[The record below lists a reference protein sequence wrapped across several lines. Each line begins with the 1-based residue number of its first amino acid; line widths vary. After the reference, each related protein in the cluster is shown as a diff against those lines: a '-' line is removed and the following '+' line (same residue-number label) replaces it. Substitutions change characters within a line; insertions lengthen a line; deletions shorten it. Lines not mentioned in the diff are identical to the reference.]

1 MMKKQHYKP
10 LLTLEYIR

>member
-1 MMKKQHYKP
+1 MKKQHYKP